1 MSSTNKQP
9 VIALAV
15 ITAIC
20 LAGDSMLY
28 IVLPTHWEEIGLVS
42 LVQVGVLLSI
52 NRLVRLPLNPLI
64 GFIYKKVNLRNGIL
78 LAVIISGLTTIGYG
92 IVEDFKIWVILRSVW
107 GLAWSLF
114 KLGAYLLILQLSTDH
129 NRGNFMGTYNGLYR
143 LGSLFGMLLGGLFAD
158 LFGIELISIF
168 LGIIVFLSIPIIYK
182 YIPKV
187 MQANENIGVKPSLLS
202 NIKLFLNRK
211 LILILITAF
220 LLIMILDGMLTA
232 TLSHIIE
239 IKYTNNIH
247 LFGVVVGAA
256 TLAGFMQALRW
267 GIAPFI
273 IPRVGDMF
281 DKAKQKNI
289 MLAFFLICSFFL
301 LVIIPLDIPLILW
314 LPILLVHVLIASI
327 LTMVMD
333 TLIGEYASKVTNK
346 ILIMTIFTII
356 VDLGAALGPI
366 LGYTLEQEIG
376 LTNLFWFASGVCLFL
391 TITWVLPIKERA
403 KQTIIHHM

>member
-28 IVLPTHWEEIGLVS
+28 IVLPTHWEEIGLAS

-158 LFGIELISIF
+158 LFGIKVISMF
-168 LGIIVFLSIPIIYK
+168 LGMIAFLSIPIIYK
-182 YIPKV
+182 YIPKA
-187 MQANENIGVKPSLLS
+187 MPSNENMGVKPSLLT
-202 NIKLFLNRK
+202 NLGFILNRK

-220 LLIMILDGMLTA
+220 VLIMILDGMLTA

-239 IKYTNNIH
+239 IKFTNHID
-247 LFGVVVGAA
+247 LLGVVVGAA
-256 TLAGFMQALRW
+256 TLAGFIQALRW

-273 IPRVGDMF
+273 IPRVGNLF
-281 DKAKQKNI
+281 DRTNNKNR
-289 MLAFFLICSFFL
+289 MLVFFMTCAFIL
-301 LVIIPLDIPLILW
+301 LAIIPIDIPLMLW
-314 LPILLVHVLIASI
+314 LPILLLHVLIASI

-333 TLIGEYASKVTNK
+333 TLIGEYASKLTNK
-346 ILIMTIFTII
+346 LLILTIFTIT

-366 LGYTLEQEIG
+366 LGFTLEQEIG
-376 LTNLFWFASGVCLFL
+376 LTHSFWFASGLCLFL
-391 TITWVLPIKERA
+391 IFPWILPMKKRA
-403 KQTIIHHM
+403 KQTLVQHM